1 MTYLAAHLDRV
12 GALLGQH
19 VVLVLVSLAIALLV
33 ALPAGVVAARNPRAG
48 AAILGVTGAVYTIP
62 SLALLALLVAAMGL
76 GASTAIVALVAY
88 AQMILVR
95 GVVAGLRGVDPAL
108 VDAARGLGFTAR
120 QTLLRVEFPAALPVM
135 LGGVRVATVSLVAL
149 ALATVAAWINA
160 GGLGVLLFE
169 GIGTNNPQKI
179 FAGALA
185 AAVLA
190 IAADL
195 SLRAAE
201 RAVRT

>member
-1 MTYLAAHLDRV
+1 MTYLATHLDRV

-19 VVLVLVSLAIALLV
+19 VFLVGVSLAAALLIALPLGV
-33 ALPAGVVAARNPRAG
+33 AAARNPRAG
-48 AAILGVTGAVYTIP
+48 AAILAVTGALYTIP
-62 SLALLALLVAAMGL
+62 SLALLALLVAVLGL
-76 GASTAIVALVAY
+76 GQLTAIAALIVY
-88 AQMILVR
+88 AQMILIR

-120 QTLLRVEFPAALPVM
+120 QTLVRVEFPAALPVV
-135 LGGVRVATVSLVAL
+135 LGGVRVAAVSLV

-195 SLRAAE
+195 TLRGAE

>member
-1 MTYLAAHLDRV
+1 VTYAATHGARV
-12 GALLGQH
+12 AALLGQH
-19 VVLVLVSLAIALLV
+19 VVLVLVSLLIALVIAVPL
-33 ALPAGVVAARNPRAG
+33 GVIAARNARAG
-48 AAILGVTGAVYTIP
+48 SIILAATGALYTIP
-62 SLALLALLVAAMGL
+62 SLALLALLVAVIGL
-76 GASTAIVALVAY
+76 GQATAIVALVVY
-88 AQMILVR
+88 AQMILIR

-108 VDAARGLGFTAR
+108 VDSARGLGFTAR
-120 QTLLRVEFPAALPVM
+120 QTLLRVEFPAALPVV
-135 LGGVRVATVSLVAL
+135 LGGVRVATVSLV

-169 GIGTNNPQKI
+169 GIGTNNPDKI

-185 AAVLA
+185 AAALA

-195 SLRAAE
+195 VLRGAE

>member
-1 MTYLAAHLDRV
+1 MTYLAAHPARV
-12 GALLGQH
+12 GALLAEH
-19 VVLVLVSLAIALLV
+19 VVLVLVALAVALAV
-33 ALPAGVVAARNPRAG
+33 ALPLGVLAARAPRAG
-48 AAILGVTGAVYTIP
+48 AIVLSITGVVYTIP
-62 SLALLALLVAAMGL
+62 SLALLALLVAVLGL
-76 GASTAIVALVAY
+76 GKPTAVVALVAY
-88 AQMILVR
+88 AQMVLIR

-120 QTLLRVEFPAALPVM
+120 QTLTRVEFPAALPVV
-135 LGGVRVATVSLVAL
+135 LGGVRVATVSLV

-169 GIGTNNPQKI
+169 GIGTNNPAKI

-185 AAVLA
+185 AAALA

-195 SLRAAE
+195 TLRAAE
-201 RAVRT
+201 KAVRT

>member
-1 MTYLAAHLDRV
+1 MTYLAAHPERV
-12 GALLGQH
+12 GALLAEH
-19 VVLVLVSLAIALLV
+19 VVLVAV
-33 ALPAGVVAARNPRAG
+33 ALAVALVIAVPLGVLAARRPRVG
-48 AAILGVTGAVYTIP
+48 AVVLGATGALYTIP
-62 SLALLALLVAAMGL
+62 SLALLGLLVAVLGL
-76 GASTAIVALVAY
+76 GKPTAIVALVAY
-88 AQMILVR
+88 AQMVLIR

-120 QTLLRVEFPAALPVM
+120 QTLLRVEFPAALPVV
-135 LGGVRVATVSLVAL
+135 LGGVRIATVSLV

-169 GIGTNNPQKI
+169 GISTDNPQKI

-185 AAVLA
+185 AAALA
-190 IAADL
+190 IVADL

-201 RAVRT
+201 NAVRT

>member
-1 MTYLAAHLDRV
+1 MTYIAAHAARV

-19 VVLVLVSLAIALLV
+19 LVLVLVSLAVALVIALPL
-33 ALPAGVVAARNPRAG
+33 GVLAARSPRAG
-48 AAILGVTGAVYTIP
+48 AAILAVTGALYTIP
-62 SLALLALLVAAMGL
+62 SLALLALLVAVIGL
-76 GASTAIVALVAY
+76 GQVTAIVALVAY
-88 AQMILVR
+88 AQMILIR

-108 VDAARGLGFTAR
+108 VDSARGLGFTAR
-120 QTLLRVEFPAALPVM
+120 QTLLRVEFPAALPVV
-135 LGGVRVATVSLVAL
+135 LGGVRVATVSLV

-169 GIGTNNPQKI
+169 GIGTNNPDKI

-185 AAVLA
+185 AAALA

-195 SLRAAE
+195 VLRAAE

>member
-1 MTYLAAHLDRV
+1 VIYAATHLDRI

-19 VVLVLVSLAIALLV
+19 VFLVGVSLAIALLI
-33 ALPAGVVAARNPRAG
+33 ALPVGVAAARNPRAG
-48 AAILGVTGAVYTIP
+48 STILAVAGALYTIP
-62 SLALLALLVAAMGL
+62 SLALLALLVAALGL
-76 GASTAIVALVAY
+76 GQLTAIVALVVY
-88 AQMILVR
+88 AQMILIR

-120 QTLLRVEFPAALPVM
+120 QTLLRVEFPAALPVV
-135 LGGVRVATVSLVAL
+135 LGGVRVATVSLV

-185 AAVLA
+185 AAALA

-195 SLRAAE
+195 SLRGAE

>member
-1 MTYLAAHLDRV
+1 MTYLTTHVPRV
-12 GALLGQH
+12 ADLLGQH
-19 VVLVLVSLAIALLV
+19 VVLVLASLAVALVIALPL
-33 ALPAGVVAARNPRAG
+33 GVFAARNPRAG
-48 AAILGVTGAVYTIP
+48 AVILAVAGALYTIP
-62 SLALLALLVAAMGL
+62 SLALLALLVAVIGL
-76 GASTAIVALVAY
+76 GQITAIVALVVY

-108 VDAARGLGFTAR
+108 VDSARGLGFTAR

-149 ALATVAAWINA
+149 ATVAAWINA

-169 GIGTNNPQKI
+169 GIGTNNPDKI

-185 AAVLA
+185 AAALA

-195 SLRAAE
+195 ALRGAE

>member
-1 MTYLAAHLDRV
+1 MTYAATHGARV
-12 GALLGQH
+12 AALLGQH
-19 VVLVLVSLAIALLV
+19 VVLVLVSLLIALVIAVPL
-33 ALPAGVVAARNPRAG
+33 GVVAARNARAG
-48 AAILGVTGAVYTIP
+48 SLILAATGALYTIP
-62 SLALLALLVAAMGL
+62 SLALLALLVAVIGL
-76 GASTAIVALVAY
+76 GQTTAIVALVVY
-88 AQMILVR
+88 AQMILIR

-108 VDAARGLGFTAR
+108 VDSARGLGFTAR
-120 QTLLRVEFPAALPVM
+120 QTLLRVEFPAALPVV
-135 LGGVRVATVSLVAL
+135 LGGVRVATVSLV

-169 GIGTNNPQKI
+169 GIGTNNPDKI

-185 AAVLA
+185 AAALA

-195 SLRAAE
+195 ILRGAE